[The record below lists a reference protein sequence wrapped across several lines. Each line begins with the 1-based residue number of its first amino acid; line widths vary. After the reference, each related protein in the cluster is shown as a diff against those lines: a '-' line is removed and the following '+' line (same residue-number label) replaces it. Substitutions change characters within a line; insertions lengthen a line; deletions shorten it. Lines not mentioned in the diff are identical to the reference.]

1 MIIKPLNVN
10 KCDFS
15 FLMLSVQIGLPFIQS
30 SSLSPR

>member
-1 MIIKPLNVN
+1 MMNKSLNVN
-10 KCDFS
+10 KRDFS